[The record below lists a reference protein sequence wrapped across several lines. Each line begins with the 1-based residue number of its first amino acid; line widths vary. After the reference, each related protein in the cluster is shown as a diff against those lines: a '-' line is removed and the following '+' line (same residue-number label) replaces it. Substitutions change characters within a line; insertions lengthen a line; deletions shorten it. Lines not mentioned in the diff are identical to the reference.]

1 MTVENGAGLQNATS
15 YCTIEEADAYHAE
28 RGNGRWTEA
37 EEAAKSAALVRACDW
52 LERAYGQLWEGIKL
66 AATQRLSFPR
76 CDFEGLSCN
85 EIPPWLKEAQ
95 CEAALLELTE
105 PGILSFDPAEG
116 GALQREREGD
126 VERFYALGPGSVRR
140 FPQVHRLLARHI
152 RNPAQIGIRRA

>member
-1 MTVENGAGLQNATS
+1 MIVEDGTSLPDATS
-15 YCTIEEADAYHAE
+15 YCRIEEADAYHAA

-116 GALQREREGD
+116 GAIQREREGE

-152 RNPAQIGIRRA
+152 RNPAQIGIGRA

>member
-1 MTVENGAGLQNATS
+1 MTIENGAGLQYATS

-28 RGNGRWTEA
+28 RRNLRWTEA
-37 EEAAKSAALVRACDW
+37 TVEEKAAALVRACDW

-85 EIPPWLKEAQ
+85 EIPSWLKEAQ

-105 PGILSFDPAEG
+105 PGILAFDPAEG
-116 GALQREREGD
+116 GTLQREREGD
-126 VERFYALGPGSVRR
+126 VERFYAPGPGSVRR
-140 FPQVHRLLARHI
+140 ISQVHRLLAGHV
-152 RNPAQIGIRRA
+152 RNPSQIGIGRA